1 MLVFVFILTRA
12 SSLLNFIFV
21 VSLLGLRDSI
31 ISFVLTALQNR
42 GILQNTLTVKKLN
55 ITLNGN
61 ISEQPTVYRY

>member
-1 MLVFVFILTRA
+1 MLVIVFILTRA

-21 VSLLGLRDSI
+21 VSLLGLSDSI

-55 ITLNGN
+55 ITLNVN